1 MKRDKEE
8 QQIMFF
14 QINHKLFFKNSLE
27 LKMYLNIYYLLDKD
41 KENLIQ
47 FLVLN
52 MAKMLIS
59 NQEKYLIL

>member
-1 MKRDKEE
+1 MKMDREE